1 MVNLKLNLAIF
12 EPDIPQ
18 NTGAMIRIC
27 SCFDVD
33 IDIIHP
39 ASFVLSE
46 RSLNRVAMDYIKN
59 VKISEFD
66 DWKDYMTKRN
76 GRKILLSTRGSKSHY
91 DYSFNQSDNL
101 IVGRESAGVP
111 EYVHQDSDEVL
122 KINMKAGARSLNVAT
137 SSAIVISEAIRQLK
151 II

>member
-1 MVNLKLNLAIF
+1 MNLAIF

-39 ASFVLSE
+39 ASFILSE
-46 RSLNRVAMDYIKN
+46 KSLNRVAMDYIKN
-59 VKISEFD
+59 VNISEFD
-66 DWKDYMTKRN
+66 DWTDYMAKRN
-76 GRKILLSTRGSKSHY
+76 GRKILLSTKGSKSHY
-91 DYSFNQSDNL
+91 DYIFNQSDNL

-111 EYVHQDSDEVL
+111 EYVHQEVDEVI
-122 KINMKAGARSLNVAT
+122 KISMKAGARSLNVAT

-151 II
+151 TI

>member
-1 MVNLKLNLAIF
+1 MNLAIF

-27 SCFDVD
+27 SCFGVD

-46 RSLNRVAMDYIKN
+46 KSLNRVAMDYIKN
-59 VKISEFD
+59 VKIREFD
-66 DWKDYMTKRN
+66 DWTDYMTKRN
-76 GRKILLSTRGSKSHY
+76 GKKILLSTKGSKSHY
-91 DYSFNQSDNL
+91 DYNFNQSDNL

-111 EYVHQDSDEVL
+111 EYVHQEVDEII
-122 KINMKAGARSLNVAT
+122 KISMKAGARSLNVAT

-151 II
+151 TI

>member
-1 MVNLKLNLAIF
+1 MNLKLNLAIF

-27 SCFDVD
+27 SCFDVN

-46 RSLNRVAMDYIKN
+46 KSINRVAMDYIKN

-76 GRKILLSTRGSKSHY
+76 GRKILLSTKGSKSHY
-91 DYSFNQSDNL
+91 DYYFNQSDNL

-111 EYVHQDSDEVL
+111 EYVHQEVDEVI
-122 KINMKAGARSLNVAT
+122 KIRMKAGARSLNVAT

-151 II
+151 TI

>member
-1 MVNLKLNLAIF
+1 MNLAIF

-39 ASFVLSE
+39 ASFILSE
-46 RSLNRVAMDYIKN
+46 KSLNRVAMDYIKN
-59 VKISEFD
+59 VHISEFD
-66 DWKDYMTKRN
+66 DWKDYMAKRN
-76 GRKILLSTRGSKSHY
+76 GRKILLSTKGSKSHY
-91 DYSFNQSDNL
+91 DYNFNQSDNL

-111 EYVHQDSDEVL
+111 EYVYQEVDEVI
-122 KINMKAGARSLNVAT
+122 KISMKAGARSLNVAT

-151 II
+151 TISYEK

>member
-1 MVNLKLNLAIF
+1 MNLKLNLAIF

-27 SCFDVD
+27 SCFDVN

-46 RSLNRVAMDYIKN
+46 KSLNRVAMDYIKN

-76 GRKILLSTRGSKSHY
+76 GRKILLSTKGGKSHY
-91 DYSFNQSDNL
+91 DYYFNQSDNL

-111 EYVHQDSDEVL
+111 EYVHQEVDEVI
-122 KINMKAGARSLNVAT
+122 KIRMKAGARSLNVAT
-137 SSAIVISEAIRQLK
+137 SSAIVLSEAIRQLK
-151 II
+151 TI

>member
-1 MVNLKLNLAIF
+1 MNLAIF

-46 RSLNRVAMDYIKN
+46 KSLNRVAMDYIKN

-66 DWKDYMTKRN
+66 DWKDYMAKRN
-76 GRKILLSTRGSKSHY
+76 GRKILLSTKGSKSHY
-91 DYSFNQSDNL
+91 DYNFNQSDNL

-111 EYVHQDSDEVL
+111 EYVHQEVDEVI
-122 KINMKAGARSLNVAT
+122 KISTVSYTHLTLPTKR
-137 SSAIVISEAIRQLK
+137 IV
-151 II
+151 

>member
-1 MVNLKLNLAIF
+1 MNLAIF

-46 RSLNRVAMDYIKN
+46 KSLNRVAMDYIKN

-66 DWKDYMTKRN
+66 NWTDYMTKRN
-76 GRKILLSTRGSKSHY
+76 GRKILLSTKGSKSHY
-91 DYSFNQSDNL
+91 DYNFNQSDNL

-111 EYVHQDSDEVL
+111 EYVHQEVDEVI
-122 KINMKAGARSLNVAT
+122 KISMKAGARSLNVAT
-137 SSAIVISEAIRQLK
+137 SSAIVITCLLYTSPSPRD
-151 II
+151 

>member
-1 MVNLKLNLAIF
+1 MNLAIF

-39 ASFVLSE
+39 ASFILSE
-46 RSLNRVAMDYIKN
+46 KSLNRVAMDYIKN

-66 DWKDYMTKRN
+66 DWTDYMTKRN
-76 GRKILLSTRGSKSHY
+76 GRKILLSTKGSKSHY
-91 DYSFNQSDNL
+91 DYIFNQSDNL

-111 EYVHQDSDEVL
+111 EYVHQEVDEVI
-122 KINMKAGARSLNVAT
+122 KISMKAGARSLNVAT

-151 II
+151 TI

>member
-1 MVNLKLNLAIF
+1 MNLAIF

-46 RSLNRVAMDYIKN
+46 KSLNRVAMDYIKN

-66 DWKDYMTKRN
+66 DWKDYMTKRD
-76 GRKILLSTRGSKSHY
+76 GRKILLSTKGSKSHY
-91 DYSFNQSDNL
+91 DFSFNQTDNL

-111 EYVHQDSDEVL
+111 EYVHQGSDEVL

-151 II
+151 LI

>member
-1 MVNLKLNLAIF
+1 MNLAIF

-39 ASFVLSE
+39 ASFILSE
-46 RSLNRVAMDYIKN
+46 KSLNRVAMDYIKN
-59 VKISEFD
+59 VHISEFD
-66 DWKDYMTKRN
+66 DWKDYMAKRN
-76 GRKILLSTRGSKSHY
+76 GRKILLSTKGSKSHY
-91 DYSFNQSDNL
+91 DYNFNQSDNL

-111 EYVHQDSDEVL
+111 EYVHQEVDEVI
-122 KINMKAGARSLNVAT
+122 KISMKAGARSLNVAT
-137 SSAIVISEAIRQLK
+137 SSAIVISEAMRQLK
-151 II
+151 TI

>member
-1 MVNLKLNLAIF
+1 MNLAIF

-39 ASFVLSE
+39 ASFVFSE
-46 RSLNRVAMDYIKN
+46 KSLNRVAMDYIKN

-76 GRKILLSTRGSKSHY
+76 GRKILLSTKGSKSHY
-91 DYSFNQSDNL
+91 SFSFNQTDNL

-151 II
+151 LI

>member
-1 MVNLKLNLAIF
+1 MNLAIF

-27 SCFDVD
+27 SCFDVG

-46 RSLNRVAMDYIKN
+46 KSINRVAMDYIKN

-151 II
+151 LI

>member
-1 MVNLKLNLAIF
+1 MNLAIF

-46 RSLNRVAMDYIKN
+46 KSLNRVAMDYFKN

-66 DWKDYMTKRN
+66 DWEDYMTKRN
-76 GRKILLSTRGSKSHY
+76 GRKILLSTKGSKSHY
-91 DYSFNQSDNL
+91 DYSFNQPANL
-101 IVGRESAGVP
+101 LVGSESAGVP

-151 II
+151 LI

>member
-1 MVNLKLNLAIF
+1 MNLAIF

-46 RSLNRVAMDYIKN
+46 KSLNRVAMDYIKN
-59 VKISEFD
+59 VNISEFD
-66 DWKDYMTKRN
+66 DWTDYMAKRN
-76 GRKILLSTRGSKSHY
+76 GRKILLSTKGGKSHY
-91 DYSFNQSDNL
+91 DYNFDLSDNL

-111 EYVHQDSDEVL
+111 EYVHQEVDEVI
-122 KINMKAGARSLNVAT
+122 KISMKAGVRSLNVAT

-151 II
+151 TI

>member
-1 MVNLKLNLAIF
+1 MNLAIF

-39 ASFVLSE
+39 ASFILSE
-46 RSLNRVAMDYIKN
+46 KSLNRVAMDYIKN
-59 VKISEFD
+59 VNISEFD
-66 DWKDYMTKRN
+66 DWTDYMAKRN
-76 GRKILLSTRGSKSHY
+76 GRKILLSTKGNKSHY
-91 DYSFNQSDNL
+91 DYNFNQSDNL

-111 EYVHQDSDEVL
+111 EYVHQEVDEVI
-122 KINMKAGARSLNVAT
+122 KISMKAGARSLNVAT

-151 II
+151 LI

>member
-1 MVNLKLNLAIF
+1 MNLAIF

-46 RSLNRVAMDYIKN
+46 KSLNRVAMDYIKN

-76 GRKILLSTRGSKSHY
+76 GRKILLSTRGSKSYY

-151 II
+151 TI

>member
-1 MVNLKLNLAIF
+1 MNLAIF

-33 IDIIHP
+33 VDIIHP

-46 RSLNRVAMDYIKN
+46 KSLNRVAMDYIKN

-76 GRKILLSTRGSKSHY
+76 GRKILLSTKGSKSHY
-91 DYSFNQSDNL
+91 DYNFNQSDNL

-111 EYVHQDSDEVL
+111 EYVHQEVDEVV
-122 KINMKAGARSLNVAT
+122 KISMKAGARSLNVAT

-151 II
+151 TI

>member
-1 MVNLKLNLAIF
+1 MNLAIF

-46 RSLNRVAMDYIKN
+46 KSLNRVAMDYIKN

-66 DWKDYMTKRN
+66 DWEDYMTKRN
-76 GRKILLSTRGSKSHY
+76 GRKILLSTKGSKSHY
-91 DYSFNQSDNL
+91 DFSFNQTDNL

-122 KINMKAGARSLNVAT
+122 KDKYESWSEITQCSHIICDSNLGSHKAV
-137 SSAIVISEAIRQLK
+137 K

>member
-1 MVNLKLNLAIF
+1 MNLAIF

-46 RSLNRVAMDYIKN
+46 KSLNRVAMDYIKN

-66 DWKDYMTKRN
+66 DWTDYMTKRN
-76 GRKILLSTRGSKSHY
+76 GRKILLSTKGSKSHY
-91 DYSFNQSDNL
+91 DYIFNQSDNL

-151 II
+151 LI

>member
-1 MVNLKLNLAIF
+1 MNLAIF

-46 RSLNRVAMDYIKN
+46 KSLNRVAMDYIKN
-59 VKISEFD
+59 VNISEFD
-66 DWKDYMTKRN
+66 DWTDYMAKRN
-76 GRKILLSTRGSKSHY
+76 GRKILLSTKGSKSHY
-91 DYSFNQSDNL
+91 DYNFNQSDNL

-111 EYVHQDSDEVL
+111 EYVHQEVDEVI
-122 KINMKAGARSLNVAT
+122 KISMKAGARSLNVAT

-151 II
+151 TI

>member
-1 MVNLKLNLAIF
+1 MNLAIF

-39 ASFVLSE
+39 ASFILSE
-46 RSLNRVAMDYIKN
+46 KSLNRVAMDYIKN
-59 VKISEFD
+59 VNISEFD
-66 DWKDYMTKRN
+66 DWTDYMAKRN
-76 GRKILLSTRGSKSHY
+76 GRKILLSTKGSKSHY
-91 DYSFNQSDNL
+91 DYNFNQSDNL

-111 EYVHQDSDEVL
+111 EYVHQEVDEVI
-122 KINMKAGARSLNVAT
+122 KISMKAGARSLNVAT

>member
-1 MVNLKLNLAIF
+1 MNLAIF

-46 RSLNRVAMDYIKN
+46 KSLNRVAMDYIKN

-76 GRKILLSTRGSKSHY
+76 GRKILLSTKGSKSHY
-91 DYSFNQSDNL
+91 DYNFNKSDNL

-151 II
+151 LI

>member
-1 MVNLKLNLAIF
+1 MNLAIF

-46 RSLNRVAMDYIKN
+46 KSLNRVAMDYIKN

-66 DWKDYMTKRN
+66 DWEDYMTRRN
-76 GRKILLSTRGSKSHY
+76 GRKILLSTKGSKFHY
-91 DYSFNQSDNL
+91 DFSFNQTDNL

>member
-1 MVNLKLNLAIF
+1 MNLAIF

-46 RSLNRVAMDYIKN
+46 KSLNRVARDYIKN
-59 VKISEFD
+59 VRISEFD

-76 GRKILLSTRGSKSHY
+76 GRKILLSTKGSKSHY
-91 DYSFNQSDNL
+91 DFSFNQTDNL

>member
-1 MVNLKLNLAIF
+1 MNLAIF

-27 SCFDVD
+27 SCFNVN

-46 RSLNRVAMDYIKN
+46 KSLNRVAMDYIKN
-59 VKISEFD
+59 VNISEFN
-66 DWKDYMTKRN
+66 DWTDYMAKRN
-76 GRKILLSTRGSKSHY
+76 GKKILLSTKGSKSHY
-91 DYSFNQSDNL
+91 DYNFNQSDNL

-111 EYVHQDSDEVL
+111 EYVHQEVDEVI
-122 KINMKAGARSLNVAT
+122 KISMKAGMRSLNVAT

-151 II
+151 TI

>member
-1 MVNLKLNLAIF
+1 MNLAIF

-46 RSLNRVAMDYIKN
+46 KSLNRVAMDYIKN

-66 DWKDYMTKRN
+66 DWEDYMTKRN
-76 GRKILLSTRGSKSHY
+76 GRKILLSTKGSKSHY
-91 DYSFNQSDNL
+91 DFSFNQTDNL

-111 EYVHQDSDEVL
+111 EYVHLDSDEVL

>member
-1 MVNLKLNLAIF
+1 MNLKLNLAIF

-27 SCFDVD
+27 SCFNVD

-39 ASFVLSE
+39 ASFILSE
-46 RSLNRVAMDYIKN
+46 KSLNRVAMDYIKN

-66 DWKDYMTKRN
+66 DWTDYMTKRN
-76 GRKILLSTRGSKSHY
+76 GRKILLSTKGNKSHY
-91 DYSFNQSDNL
+91 DYIFNQSDNL

-111 EYVHQDSDEVL
+111 EYVHQEVDEVI
-122 KINMKAGARSLNVAT
+122 KISMKAGARSLNVAT

-151 II
+151 TI

>member
-1 MVNLKLNLAIF
+1 MNLAIF

-46 RSLNRVAMDYIKN
+46 KSLNRVAMDYIKN
-59 VKISEFD
+59 VNISEFD
-66 DWKDYMTKRN
+66 DWTDYMAKRN
-76 GRKILLSTRGSKSHY
+76 GRKILLSTKGSKSHY
-91 DYSFNQSDNL
+91 DYIFNQSDNL

-111 EYVHQDSDEVL
+111 EYVHQEVDEVI
-122 KINMKAGARSLNVAT
+122 KINMKANARSLNVAT

-151 II
+151 TI

>member
-1 MVNLKLNLAIF
+1 MNLAIF

-46 RSLNRVAMDYIKN
+46 KSLNRVAMDYIKN

-66 DWKDYMTKRN
+66 DWKDYMTNRS
-76 GRKILLSTRGSKSHY
+76 GRKILLSTKGSKSHY
-91 DYSFNQSDNL
+91 DFSFSQTDNL

-151 II
+151 LI